1 MDFSD
6 KFYKLRTQAGYSQ
19 EAISEKIGVSR
30 QSVSKWE
37 LGSAIP
43 DSDKLVLI
51 SKIFNVSID
60 YLLMDN
66 HDEEDNSMDLDHLVV
81 RFIASAKEVNVISDQ
96 LVEIA
101 KDGII
106 DEDEKKKLKEI
117 TDTLNSVSMIINEL
131 KCKIGDNPD
140 SLQ

>member
-1 MDFSD
+1 MLSSEGT
-6 KFYKLRTQAGYSQ
+6 YK
-19 EAISEKIGVSR
+19 IEKQR
-30 QSVSKWE
+30 HTALLFH

>member
-1 MDFSD
+1 MGTWKCNS
-6 KFYKLRTQAGYSQ
+6 
-19 EAISEKIGVSR
+19 
-30 QSVSKWE
+30 
-37 LGSAIP
+37 